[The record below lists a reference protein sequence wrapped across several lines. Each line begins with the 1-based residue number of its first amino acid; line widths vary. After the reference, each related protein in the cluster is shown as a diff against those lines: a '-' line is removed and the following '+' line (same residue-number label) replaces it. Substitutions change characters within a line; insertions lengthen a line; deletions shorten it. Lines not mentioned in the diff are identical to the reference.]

1 MARAIPQASEDGE
14 VLAGLVERV
23 VFHSPETGFC
33 VLRVEAR
40 GRREAVTIV
49 GHAPLISAG
58 EFVQASGS
66 WANDRTHGLQFRAS
80 FLKATA
86 PTSPAAIEKYLGSR
100 MVRGIGPVLREKA
113 RRRLR
118 RFGLRGHRAQP
129 VQAAARAR
137 HRSVVLVA
145 HR

>member
-1 MARAIPQASEDGE
+1 MARTASQTSEDSE

-33 VLRVEAR
+33 VLKVEAR
-40 GRREAVTIV
+40 GRREPVTIV

-80 FLKATA
+80 YLKATA
-86 PTSPAAIEKYLGSR
+86 PTTPPAIGKYLASRGSR
-100 MVRGIGPVLREKA
+100 AHPGRDREISRLADDPRHRAGLREKA
-113 RRRLR
+113 RRGLW
-118 RFGLRGHRAQP
+118 RFGLRGHREQP
-129 VQAAARAR
+129 G
-137 HRSVVLVA
+137 
-145 HR
+145 

>member
-1 MARAIPQASEDGE
+1 MARTAPQASEDSE

-40 GRREAVTIV
+40 GRGEAVTIV

-66 WANDRTHGLQFRAS
+66 WPM
-80 FLKATA
+80 TA
-86 PTSPAAIEKYLGSR
+86 R
-100 MVRGIGPVLREKA
+100 MA
-113 RRRLR
+113 CS
-118 RFGLRGHRAQP
+118 
-129 VQAAARAR
+129 
-137 HRSVVLVA
+137 SVPPS
-145 HR
+145 